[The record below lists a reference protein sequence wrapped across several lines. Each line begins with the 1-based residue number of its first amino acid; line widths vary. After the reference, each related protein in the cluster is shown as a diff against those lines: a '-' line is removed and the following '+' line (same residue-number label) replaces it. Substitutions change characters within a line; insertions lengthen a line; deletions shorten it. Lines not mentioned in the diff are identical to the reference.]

1 MSLHPLAHYPMG
13 PHLKVWLGVK
23 AEAEQLSDKNRN
35 EFADYVLKF
44 GEENGLSDHESLVN
58 LIDELVS
65 MDHPLAALKLID
77 MNLDV
82 WDRGDFRGA
91 LAEGIAA
98 MITGELPRAELSFA
112 AANQVAP
119 EEPAPYSNMIEI
131 LIQDGRYEEASTW
144 ADAGLNSNPNH
155 YRLWELF
162 LALSRIHAQTEEA
175 LAKAVFEKAQALS
188 SWAGTSL
195 AAEIDPEANPSAK
208 VTLLAPF
215 YNAGER
221 DDEFLIEYT
230 GALGASGDMDSIP
243 QILWAAERLSSREL
257 PWRLYMHASQA
268 YLALG
273 KFEDFQIMSKKIS
286 SLNGVPRDVL
296 KYLDDHLKEVLE
308 EQSKTPNTVPPEV
321 ETLSH

>member
-13 PHLKVWLGVK
+13 PYLKAWLGVTS
-23 AEAEQLSDKNRN
+23 EAAQLTDRNRH

-65 MDHPLAALKLID
+65 MDHPLAAMKLID

-82 WDRGDFRGA
+82 WDRSDFRGA

-98 MITGELPRAELSFA
+98 MITGELPRAELCFV
-112 AANQVAP
+112 AANQAAP

-131 LIQDGRYEEASTW
+131 LIQDSRYEDASTW
-144 ADAGLNSNPNH
+144 AESGLNANPNH

-162 LALSRIHAQTEEA
+162 LALSRIDAPNEEA
-175 LAKAVFEKAQALS
+175 LARVVFEKAKVLS

-195 AAEIDPEANPSAK
+195 AAEIDPEANPNAK

-273 KFEDFQIMSKKIS
+273 KFEDFQGMCKKIS
-286 SLNGVPRDVL
+286 SLKGVPRDVL
-296 KYLDDHLKEVLE
+296 KYLDDHLKEVIE
-308 EQSKTPNTVPPEV
+308 EQAKSEGTPSTEM